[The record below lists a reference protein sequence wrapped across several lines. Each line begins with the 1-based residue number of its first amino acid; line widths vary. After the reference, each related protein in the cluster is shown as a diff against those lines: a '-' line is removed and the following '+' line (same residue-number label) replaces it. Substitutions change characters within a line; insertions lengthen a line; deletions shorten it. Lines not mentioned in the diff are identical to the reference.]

1 MVVCP
6 LNAYNCSFRW
16 VNYPL
21 PNWATSIEYSTT
33 AVVRV
38 AAAGAGA
45 GAGAVAAAAAA
56 AVGGAGADD
65 DDGDF
70 VGHYF
75 HS

>member
-6 LNAYNCSFRW
+6 LNAYNCSFLW

-21 PNWATSIEYSTT
+21 PNWATAIGYST
-33 AVVRV
+33 
-38 AAAGAGA
+38 
-45 GAGAVAAAAAA
+45 AAAAA
-56 AVGGAGADD
+56 AVVRAAVAAAAGGAAVD

-75 HS
+75 HSYTRENQKAFN